1 MTGML
6 YGFPLDGEV
15 YLRGQRFFATSMA
28 SFLECV
34 LIQLASTQ
42 SVVCAEESHGFDDDD
57 NSSGCRHM
65 MERPD
70 PQKSRGHAAC
80 FNLPQC
86 IMRKLLGHQNPRI
99 KRALTKIWC
108 GVPHAAFFCGPN

>member
-1 MTGML
+1 ML

-80 FNLPQC
+80 FNL
-86 IMRKLLGHQNPRI
+86 RR
-99 KRALTKIWC
+99 
-108 GVPHAAFFCGPN
+108 